1 MVSQALLEEAISG
14 HDLELPE
21 RLHRLLAWLVESS
34 STVGQEVFLSDG
46 RTVGIGPEATASLP
60 YALAVSEST
69 TDDEIRFLC
78 DELVE
83 KEWVRPTR
91 SPTSPFY
98 CVKVTGRGY
107 EAARNPRLPDSG
119 QGFVAM
125 WLDKSMDAVY
135 ENGLGPAIEDAGY
148 KAVRIDLELKV
159 DKIDDAILEEV
170 RQSRF
175 VVADF
180 THGDNGVRGSVY
192 FEVGFAR
199 GLDIKVIST
208 CREDQV
214 NSLHFDT
221 RQYHHIAWK
230 PDDLDQLRRQVGER
244 ILARVGAAAPGP
256 RHPDS

>member
-1 MVSQALLEEAISG
+1 MARSK
-14 HDLELPE
+14 
-21 RLHRLLAWLVESS
+21 
-34 STVGQEVFLSDG
+34 
-46 RTVGIGPEATASLP
+46 VGIGPEATTGLP

-69 TDDEIRFLC
+69 ADDEIRFLC

-83 KEWVRPTR
+83 KKWIRPTR
-91 SPTSPFY
+91 APTDPAY

-107 EAARNPRLPDSG
+107 EAVRSPRLPDSE

-135 ENGLGPAIEDAGY
+135 ENGLRPAIEDAGY
-148 KAVRIDLELKV
+148 RAVRIDRELNV
-159 DKIDDAILEEV
+159 DKIDDAILAGI

-199 GLDIKVIST
+199 GLRIEVIST

-214 NSLHFDT
+214 DSLHFDT
-221 RQYHHIAWK
+221 RQYYHIAWK
-230 PDDLDQLRRQVGER
+230 LDGLDQLRRDARDR
-244 ILARVGAAAPGP
+244 ILARVGAAPSSS